1 MTFAIPRTHII
12 LGQEF
17 SFAEL
22 RDIAQ
27 NGADTGV
34 PGFTYSSDLRDIFE
48 EFEDDIM
55 DMLESLGFTLADI
68 FEEKGFDTLQ
78 QFKEWACWV
87 YLEVTAARI
96 TDY

>member
-1 MTFAIPRTHII
+1 MTRTYTI

-17 SFAEL
+17 TLDEL
-22 RDIAQ
+22 QNIA
-27 NGADTGV
+27 NHGADTGV

-55 DMLESLGFTLADI
+55 DMLDSLGFTLADV

-78 QFKEWACWV
+78 QYKEWACWV